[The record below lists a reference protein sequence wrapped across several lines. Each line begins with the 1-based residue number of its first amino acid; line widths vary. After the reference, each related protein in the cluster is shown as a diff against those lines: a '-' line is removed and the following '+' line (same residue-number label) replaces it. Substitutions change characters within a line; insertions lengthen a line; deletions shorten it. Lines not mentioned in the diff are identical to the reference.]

1 MTATTEVSIG
11 EAAHGH
17 AASAKATKPAAAK
30 AHGQQHPLKLYLVVW
45 AALFILSTFSY
56 LVDYFNLQ
64 GMLRWSLIVV
74 FMLLKAGFIIAI
86 FMHMAW
92 ERLALVLA
100 ILLPPMALLVFIG
113 LMNFE
118 GDYTNVARETHFTPA
133 TLLPPPAKETA
144 PAHE

>member
-11 EAAHGH
+11 EAAHKH
-17 AASAKATKPAAAK
+17 ATAAKATKPAAQ

-56 LVDYFNLQ
+56 LVDYFDLQ
-64 GMLRWSLIVV
+64 GMLRWSLIVL

-92 ERLALVLA
+92 ERLALVMA

-118 GDYTNVARETHFTPA
+118 GDYTNSARETHFTPA
-133 TLLPPPAKETA
+133 TLVSPPTNATA